1 MTLEIISALVSEF
14 GEGLTRVGID
24 GDAILTKSADYLP
37 QLGEIGTTIF
47 GRWAAPIQGTG

>member
-1 MTLEIISALVSEF
+1 VSEF
-14 GEGLTRVGID
+14 GEGLKRVGID
-24 GDAILTKSADYLP
+24 GDAILTKAADYLP